1 MVTISQLA
9 GQQIAL
15 ITATWLLVIRVV
27 ALYGRRRLVAVG
39 LYTLFATTHLV
50 VTVLT
55 FTIILG
61 VWGEYNL
68 LHTKYGRLMADP

>member
-1 MVTISQLA
+1 MLTISQLA

-15 ITATWLLVIRVV
+15 ITATWLLVMRVV
-27 ALYGRRRLVAVG
+27 ALYGGKRLVAIG
-39 LYTLFATTHLV
+39 LYTLFITTHLV

-61 VWGEYNL
+61 VWGEYGL
-68 LHTKYGRLMADP
+68 LLTSVTT